1 MRRKD
6 LEMADRAEVEAIIAE
21 AMVCRLAMCD
31 GNQPYIVPLSFGYRD
46 DALYFHCAMQG
57 RKLDIL
63 ATNNRVC
70 FEMDVGLELKR
81 GDSACNSGMKYG
93 SVIGFGTATV
103 IDDPSEKAAALD
115 IIVEHYSVSPDEYPD
130 ALLKVTKVIKVEIE
144 SITGKKSG

>member
-6 LEMADRAEVEAIIAE
+6 LEMADRTEVEAIIAE

-57 RKLDIL
+57 KKLDIL
-63 ATNNRVC
+63 ASNDRVC

-81 GDSACNSGMKYG
+81 GESACNAGMKYG

-103 IDDPSEKAAALD
+103 VDDLSEKAAALD
-115 IIVEHYSVSPDEYPD
+115 VIVEHYSVSPEEYPE
-130 ALLKVTKVIKVEIE
+130 ALLNVVKVIKVEIE
-144 SITGKKSG
+144 SMTGKKSK